1 MFVVAIFI
9 IRLIY
14 NCYIFNIEIDTRWYN
29 QKKKDGRKLKSD
41 IFKHFSKHLTK
52 TSLNEHNQP
61 SVVNVCNM
69 HLNLCRI
76 EYFLTNSYL
85 L

>member
-29 QKKKDGRKLKSD
+29 QKKKKKRWEKIK
-41 IFKHFSKHLTK
+41 K
-52 TSLNEHNQP
+52 
-61 SVVNVCNM
+61 
-69 HLNLCRI
+69 
-76 EYFLTNSYL
+76 
-85 L
+85 